1 MLTMYKCKNFNKTG
15 KILLPSKWRSQFGLL
30 PGKLADLRFD
40 HDNHDQIIIE
50 KANLESTHNKRLIS
64 ENGSIHIPKE
74 LQQLLDITEEEEYCL
89 YIDEEDKNFVLKM
102 ISEH

>member
-40 HDNHDQIIIE
+40 QDQIIIE
-50 KANLESTHNKRLIS
+50 KADLESTHNKRLVS

-74 LQQLLDITEEEEYCL
+74 LQLLLDITEEEEYCL
-89 YIDEEDKNFVLKM
+89 FIDEEDKSFVLKM

>member
-40 HDNHDQIIIE
+40 QDQIIIE
-50 KANLESTHNKRLIS
+50 KANLDSTHNKRLIS

-74 LQQLLDITEEEEYCL
+74 LQHLLDITEEEEYCL
-89 YIDEEDKNFVLKM
+89 FIDEEDKSFVLKV
-102 ISEH
+102 ISER

>member
-1 MLTMYKCKNFNKTG
+1 MYKCKNFNKTG

-40 HDNHDQIIIE
+40 QDQIIIE
-50 KANLESTHNKRLIS
+50 KADLESTHNKRLIS

-74 LQQLLDITEEEEYCL
+74 LQLLLDITEEEEYCL
-89 YIDEEDKNFVLKM
+89 FIDEEDKSFVLKM

>member
-15 KILLPSKWRSQFGLL
+15 KILLPSKWRCQFGLL

-40 HDNHDQIIIE
+40 QDQIIIE
-50 KANLESTHNKRLIS
+50 KADYKSTHNKRLIS

-74 LQQLLDITEEEEYCL
+74 LQLLLDITEEEEYCL
-89 YIDEEDKNFVLKM
+89 FIDEEDKSFVLKM

>member
-40 HDNHDQIIIE
+40 QDQIIIE
-50 KANLESTHNKRLIS
+50 KADLESTHNKRLIS

-74 LQQLLDITEEEEYCL
+74 LQLLLDITEEEEYCL
-89 YIDEEDKNFVLKM
+89 FIDEEDKSFVLKM

>member
-1 MLTMYKCKNFNKTG
+1 MLTMYKCKNFNKTR

-40 HDNHDQIIIE
+40 DDQIIIE
-50 KANLESTHNKRLIS
+50 RANLESTHNKRLIS

-89 YIDEEDKNFVLKM
+89 FIDEEDKRFVLKM
-102 ISEH
+102 ISEN

>member
-15 KILLPSKWRSQFGLL
+15 KILLPSKWRSQFGLM
-30 PGKLADLRFD
+30 PGKMADLRYD
-40 HDNHDQIIIE
+40 QDQIIIE
-50 KANLESTHNKRLIS
+50 KADLESTHNKRLIS

-74 LQQLLDITEEEEYCL
+74 LQLLLDITEEEEYCL
-89 YIDEEDKNFVLKM
+89 FIDEEDKSFVLKM

>member
-15 KILLPSKWRSQFGLL
+15 KILLPGKWRSQFGLL

-40 HDNHDQIIIE
+40 HDQIIIE
-50 KANLESTHNKRLIS
+50 KADLESTHNKRLVS

-74 LQQLLDITEEEEYCL
+74 LQLLLDITEKEEYCL
-89 YIDEEDKNFVLKM
+89 FIDEEDKSFVLKI

>member
-40 HDNHDQIIIE
+40 QDKIIIE
-50 KANLESTHNKRLIS
+50 KADLESTHNKRLVS

-74 LQQLLDITEEEEYCL
+74 LQLILDIAEEEEYCL
-89 YIDEEDKNFVLKM
+89 FIDEEDKSFVLKM

>member
-30 PGKLADLRFD
+30 PGKLADLRYD
-40 HDNHDQIIIE
+40 QDQIIIE
-50 KANLESTHNKRLIS
+50 KADLESTHNKRLIS

-74 LQQLLDITEEEEYCL
+74 LQLLLDITEEEEYCL
-89 YIDEEDKNFVLKM
+89 FIDEEDKSFVLKM

>member
-1 MLTMYKCKNFNKTG
+1 MMTMYKCKNFNKTG

-40 HDNHDQIIIE
+40 HDQIIIE
-50 KANLESTHNKRLIS
+50 RANLESTHNKRLIS

-89 YIDEEDKNFVLKM
+89 YIDEEDKNFVLK
-102 ISEH
+102 IVSEN

>member
-40 HDNHDQIIIE
+40 QDKIIIE
-50 KANLESTHNKRLIS
+50 KADLESTHNKRLVS

-74 LQQLLDITEEEEYCL
+74 LQLILDITEEEEYCL
-89 YIDEEDKNFVLKM
+89 FIDEEDKSFVLKM

>member
-15 KILLPSKWRSQFGLL
+15 KILLPSKWRSQFGLM
-30 PGKLADLRFD
+30 PGKLADLRYD
-40 HDNHDQIIIE
+40 QDQIIIE
-50 KANLESTHNKRLIS
+50 KADLESTHNKRLIS

-74 LQQLLDITEEEEYCL
+74 LQLLLDITGEEEYCL
-89 YIDEEDKNFVLKM
+89 FIDEEDKSFVLKM

>member
-15 KILLPSKWRSQFGLL
+15 KILLPSKWRSQFGLM

-40 HDNHDQIIIE
+40 QDQIIIE
-50 KANLESTHNKRLIS
+50 KADLESTHNKRLIS

-74 LQQLLDITEEEEYCL
+74 LQLLLDITEEEEYCL
-89 YIDEEDKNFVLKM
+89 FIDEEDKSFVLKM